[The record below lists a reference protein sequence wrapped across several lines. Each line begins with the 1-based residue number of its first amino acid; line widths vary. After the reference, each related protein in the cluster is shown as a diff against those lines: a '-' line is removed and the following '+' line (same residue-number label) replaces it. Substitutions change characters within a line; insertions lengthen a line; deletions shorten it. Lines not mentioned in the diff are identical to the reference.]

1 MRTGAAGLK
10 LIESFE
16 TCKLVAYQDE
26 KGVWT
31 IGWGHTGPE
40 VVEGLTWTQDQADA
54 QFAKDL
60 IWAENAVKRDLDIA
74 VTQNQ
79 FDALVS
85 FTFNDGVTAAA
96 HSTLMRDVNAC
107 NFVAAAAQFP
117 LWNHFG
123 GVVSAGLTR
132 RRYAEKA
139 LFETPA

>member
-1 MRTGAAGLK
+1 MRTGAAGLS

-16 TCKLVAYQDE
+16 ECRLTAYQDQH
-26 KGVWT
+26 GIWT

-40 VVEGLTWTQDQADA
+40 VVEGLVWTQEQADA

-60 IWAENAVKRDLDIA
+60 IWAENAVNRSLDVAIN
-74 VTQNQ
+74 QNQ

-85 FTFNDGVTAAA
+85 FTFNDGVTAEG
-96 HSTLMRDVNAC
+96 HSTLLKDINVC